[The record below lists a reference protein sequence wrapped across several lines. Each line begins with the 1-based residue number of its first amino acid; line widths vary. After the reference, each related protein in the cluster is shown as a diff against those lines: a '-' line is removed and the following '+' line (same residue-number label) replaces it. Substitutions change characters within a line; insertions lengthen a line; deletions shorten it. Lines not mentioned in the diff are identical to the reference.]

1 MASPRGRNSS
11 VELLRIAAIVMVVL
25 THAVP
30 EAFDCAGKAFD
41 YLFSSSSRRGSSWTA
56 NE

>member
-41 YLFSSSSRRGSSWTA
+41 YLSPTSDPSPRSRP
-56 NE
+56 